1 MLSGDINTNPGPTPS
16 SQQCFSICHW
26 NLNSNTAHNLA
37 KLSLLTAY
45 KQVHS
50 FDIICLSDAYLNFNI
65 EEVLV
70 FITNRSFLEI
80 NLDALSTNNLF
91 LTVMIGDFF
100 NGKSS
105 NWYLKDITSFKDSQ
119 SEFLASQSALSQV
132 INEPI
137 HILDNSK
144 SCIDLI
150 FTSQPNMI
158 MGSGV
163 HPLLHSN
170 CHHQIIDAKF
180 DLKEL
185 CGISPGQILII

>member
-1 MLSGDINTNPGPTPS
+1 MVFLVIG
-16 SQQCFSICHW
+16 SI
-26 NLNSNTAHNLA
+26 
-37 KLSLLTAY
+37 
-45 KQVHS
+45 
-50 FDIICLSDAYLNFNI
+50 
-65 EEVLV
+65 
-70 FITNRSFLEI
+70 
-80 NLDALSTNNLF
+80 
-91 LTVMIGDFF
+91 
-100 NGKSS
+100 
-105 NWYLKDITSFKDSQ
+105 KDSQ

-132 INEPI
+132 INEPT

-158 MGSGV
+158 IGSGV